1 MVVFNRASGGTHLLD
16 AFSAAAL
23 RLVAE
28 RPLEVAA
35 LSRQLAADSGAAEEA
50 VSARLAEVLERLRT
64 LGLAEQIP

>member
-50 VSARLAEVLERLRT
+50 VSARLSEVLERLRT

>member
-28 RPLEVAA
+28 GPLEVAA

-50 VSARLAEVLERLRT
+50 VSARLSEVLERLRT